1 MSVIEAIIRFLSRIR
16 LVYKRSSTLL
26 KCAVLAA
33 IVLSTAAL
41 IVLRAAHLEQ
51 QAEAEALRAEA
62 AALEQDNRD
71 LRENISQL
79 GTLQGVR
86 RIALEELGLADPDT
100 VIFVPGE

>member
-1 MSVIEAIIRFLSRIR
+1 MAAIIRFLSRIR
-16 LVYKRSSTLL
+16 LVYRRSSTLL
-26 KCAVLAA
+26 KCAVLAT

-41 IVLRAAHLEQ
+41 IALRTAHLEQ
-51 QAEAEALRAEA
+51 QAQIDALRSEA

-71 LRENISQL
+71 LLERISQL

-86 RIALEELGLADPDT
+86 RIAVEELGLADPDT

>member
-1 MSVIEAIIRFLSRIR
+1 MAAIVRFLSRIR

-41 IVLRAAHLEQ
+41 IALRTAHLEQ
-51 QAEAEALRAEA
+51 QAQFEALRAEA
-62 AALEQDNRD
+62 AALEEDNHK
-71 LRENISQL
+71 LTQHITQL
-79 GTLQGVR
+79 GTLQSVR
-86 RIALEELGLADPDT
+86 RIAVEELGLADPDT

>member
-1 MSVIEAIIRFLSRIR
+1 MAAIIRFLSRIR

-41 IVLRAAHLEQ
+41 IALRAAHLEQ
-51 QAEAEALRAEA
+51 QAEVDALRAEA
-62 AALEQDNRD
+62 AALEQDNRE
-71 LRENISQL
+71 LLENISQL

-86 RIALEELGLADPDT
+86 RIAVEELGLADPDT